1 MNPILQLD
9 GICKSFGGVSTAK
22 DVSFTLEQGAV
33 YGLIGPNGA
42 GKTTMMNMISGIY
55 TPDAGKIFFEGKD
68 ITQVPAY
75 KRARMGI
82 GRTFQTPRFLY
93 RSSIRDNLLVGT
105 DLANQMGYWNSFR
118 GKKGA
123 DFDQELQ
130 ELLEVARLKLDWDE
144 DIQAVPFGKRKLLE
158 IVRSMLAHPKVMLVD
173 EPAAGL
179 NNKEIEYAMD
189 LLNLAAKKR
198 NIGVLLIEHSMDMV
212 MDICRRI
219 VVLCFGEVLAC
230 GTPAEI
236 SSNPKVIEAYVF
248 SMSNFD
254 IALFDHCILQG
265 RIYSLMPQEPL
276 KLLHGHSFVNRH
288 CSEGSSEFVR
298 MYSRKRK
305 PLTKFTQP

>member
-105 DLANQMGYWNSFR
+105 ELANQMGYWNSFR

-236 SSNPKVIEAYVF
+236 SSNPKVIEAYLGGDL
-248 SMSNFD
+248 N
-254 IALFDHCILQG
+254 A
-265 RIYSLMPQEPL
+265 E
-276 KLLHGHSFVNRH
+276 N
-288 CSEGSSEFVR
+288 
-298 MYSRKRK
+298 
-305 PLTKFTQP
+305 